1 MVTSGRAW
9 KTATAV
15 LNSLVFCPTS
25 MRSIRLNASSESYW
39 TIILLTF
46 LDSSEELMGKFWLGQ
61 FSKRVIKS
69 KFEDSEGP
77 EAVGSS
83 HGDFGFVVE
92 PFDNTA
98 GELLMRLEVI
108 EDELAML
115 T

>member
-1 MVTSGRAW
+1 MDHGSDFGLCHPGVRQ
-9 KTATAV
+9 KPDDRRR
-15 LNSLVFCPTS
+15 NY
-25 MRSIRLNASSESYW
+25 RQNSESGEYR
-39 TIILLTF
+39 
-46 LDSSEELMGKFWLGQ
+46 KV
-61 FSKRVIKS
+61 RVVVYNPARHQTEYHTMLKS

-77 EAVGSS
+77 EAVRSS
-83 HGDFGFVVE
+83 HGDLGFVVE